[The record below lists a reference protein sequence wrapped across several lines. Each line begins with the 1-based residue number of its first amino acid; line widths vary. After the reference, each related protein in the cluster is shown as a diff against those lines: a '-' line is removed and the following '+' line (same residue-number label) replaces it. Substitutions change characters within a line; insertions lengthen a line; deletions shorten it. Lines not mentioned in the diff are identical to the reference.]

1 MRSISYWQLL
11 GVTNRETH
19 AAKLLQVDD
28 SIDALV
34 DPHASM
40 ETGLLRAVS
49 HPQRQQELIQFSDQ
63 DRAQFINWLDV
74 VIQAIAKESRHP
86 FNERTKFLAQ
96 IYLDFC
102 VIAMRPETCRW
113 LCNQGFIGFEEQV
126 RSKVG
131 EKVIDRLW
139 KDIWLSCLICGLL
152 AIKMEEQKP
161 PSLSFVVTLLQN
173 KYTISQLRESET
185 AVLKLIG
192 SVACIRTVWDML
204 RVWVQVISNY
214 VVQVASGRYVSLLRL
229 SEYCMLMGPHEPDP
243 VIMGQPLQVPSAL
256 ELPEAL
262 ASRPSA
268 ALRLLRR
275 AGPQE
280 PSDCPYTQLM
290 YRSLACPLLPPAV
303 VGSRWTK
310 LIDSIPIDWEAVMSQ
325 VNMQHHAPTM
335 HDVQLYR
342 TEFLAYPP
350 VVVALSCMIVGSIF
364 SAGQHQN
371 DTFLGILDE
380 AAELARRADP
390 WGTRVLK
397 PPPPK
402 ELATAERHLA
412 SEFGPR
418 CSQGDLRKVQ
428 QYCEAVAQRCAE
440 MRDMPEHK
448 KTIKALD
455 TVNQQI
461 RYEATL
467 SGTGLM
473 LLVCCQRMLQGALY
487 ERAQDQIRIA
497 EAARAAQQPQAYD
510 AAQDGQEDPPPPAPG
525 G

>member
-1 MRSISYWQLL
+1 MRSISCWLGWRVSEVSQLL
-11 GVTNRETH
+11 GVTSREAH
-19 AAKLLQVDD
+19 EAKLLQVDD
-28 SIDALV
+28 AIDALV
-34 DPHASM
+34 DPYASM
-40 ETGLLRAVS
+40 DTGLLRAVS
-49 HPQRQQELIQFSDQ
+49 HPQRQQELIQFSDH
-63 DRAQFINWLDV
+63 DRGQFINWLDGI
-74 VIQAIAKESRHP
+74 IQAIAKESRHS
-86 FNERTKFLAQ
+86 FNVRTKYLAQ
-96 IYLDFC
+96 IYFDFC

-113 LCNQGFIGFEEQV
+113 LCQEG
-126 RSKVG
+126 R
-131 EKVIDRLW
+131 
-139 KDIWLSCLICGLL
+139 IWLPCVICGLL
-152 AIKMEEQKP
+152 AIKMEEQEP
-161 PSLSFVVTLLQN
+161 PPLSSVSALLREKFTVGQM
-173 KYTISQLRESET
+173 RESET

-214 VVQVASGRYVSLLRL
+214 VAQVPSGRHVSLLRL
-229 SEYCMLMGPHEPDP
+229 SEYCMLTGPHEPDP
-243 VIMGQPLQVPSAL
+243 VIMGQPSELPSVL

-268 ALRLLRR
+268 ALRLLRQ
-275 AGPQE
+275 AGPLE
-280 PSDCPYTQLM
+280 PSDSPYTQLM